1 MKKLHLL
8 SLLALSA
15 ACLSA
20 CGGGNKGDNSSNG
33 GDSSQNSGESSAAK
47 EISAK
52 DVTVGLI
59 CLHGAYST
67 YDNNFIIAM
76 QSAKEKLGFNLV
88 VKQDIAEGVACYDTA
103 KSLAEQGCNIIF
115 ADSFGHEQYMI
126 QAAKEFKDVLFCH
139 ATGTNGAKENLS
151 NFGDAFAS
159 IYEGRYLAGVAGGL
173 KMKAEIDAGKYTAA
187 EAKVGYVGAYTY
199 AEIISGFTSFYLGVR
214 SVVPE
219 ATMSVKYTGS
229 WYDEDGEKAVAN
241 ELIDSGCKLISQHAD
256 SHGAPTACEAKKVP
270 NVSYNGSTLS
280 DGPSTYLISSRINW
294 GPYYEH
300 VINNYV
306 AAKNAG
312 QAPSVENDFTGTL
325 ANDSVQ
331 VSPCSVNC
339 PDGAQ
344 AQIDAVKAEL
354 VAGTRHVFDTS
365 KFTIN
370 GAAPSEE
377 NMRPANATWADLA
390 SDAKFLNDGYYH
402 ESEMR
407 SAPSFDKIIDGITEL
422 NQLF

>member
-1 MKKLHLL
+1 MKNLRLL

-20 CGGGNKGDNSSNG
+20 CGGNGSSNG
-33 GDSSQNSGESSAAK
+33 GNSGEEGK
-47 EISAK
+47 KAK

-67 YDNNFIIAM
+67 YDNNFIVAM
-76 QSAKEKLGFNLV
+76 NAAKDELGFNLV
-88 VKQDIAEGVACYDTA
+88 VKQDIAEGTACYDTA

-126 QAAKEFKDVLFCH
+126 QAAKEFKNVLFCH
-139 ATGTNGAKENLS
+139 ATGTNGASENLD

-173 KMKAEIDAGKYTAA
+173 RMKADIEAGKYTAA
-187 EAKVGYVGAYTY
+187 EAKVGYVGAFTY

-214 SVVPE
+214 SIVPE
-219 ATMSVKYTGS
+219 ATMEVKYSGS
-229 WYDEDGEKAVAN
+229 WYDEDAEKAIAN
-241 ELIDSGCKLISQHAD
+241 ELMDRGAKLVSQHAD

-280 DGPSTYLISSRINW
+280 DGPSTYLTSSRINW
-294 GPYYEH
+294 APYYKH
-300 VINNYV
+300 VILNYV
-306 AAKNAG
+306 EAKAKG
-312 QAPSVENDFTGTL
+312 ESPKVENDFTGSL
-325 ANDSVQ
+325 KDGSVE
-331 VSPCSVNC
+331 VDACSANC
-339 PDGAQ
+339 PAGAQ
-344 AQIDAVKAEL
+344 AKLDEVKAEL

-365 KFTIN
+365 TFKVGGEN
-370 GAAPSEE
+370 PSEA
-377 NMRPANATWADLA
+377 NMRPGDATWGGLDAN
-390 SDAKFLNDGYYH
+390 AKFLENGYYH
-402 ESEMR
+402 ESELR

-422 NQLF
+422 NQLY